1 MAKPASK
8 ARGVRWAIYVSVL
21 VALGVLSPFT
31 IGLGLVLRGQA
42 ARSFDSRDSWRGIW
56 AFAVLGALAYGLLSW
71 LLHPLSFLL
80 VALFR
85 ALLCGHLAEGVQP
98 LLLLW
103 GYHALLAPVC
113 SLVLEVLV
121 KTTQEAQLAPRAV
134 LSRPGDAGQRRPGQG
149 AQTVAGSSSPA
160 FPEAVDGE
168 AVHRTGTLRQSLAVG
183 KRSLPGV
190 SASRVVPSCCRRC
203 TVRDGKK

>member
-8 ARGVRWAIYVSVL
+8 ARGVRWVMYVSVL
-21 VALGVLSPFT
+21 MAFGVLSPFT

-56 AFAVLGALAYGLLSW
+56 AFAILGVMAYGLLFW

-85 ALLCGHLAEGVQP
+85 ALRFGHLAEGVQP

-103 GYHALLAPVC
+103 GIMRC
-113 SLVLEVLV
+113 
-121 KTTQEAQLAPRAV
+121 
-134 LSRPGDAGQRRPGQG
+134 
-149 AQTVAGSSSPA
+149 
-160 FPEAVDGE
+160 
-168 AVHRTGTLRQSLAVG
+168 LRQC
-183 KRSLPGV
+183 
-190 SASRVVPSCCRRC
+190 SRWFWKCW
-203 TVRDGKK
+203 

>member
-8 ARGVRWAIYVSVL
+8 ARGGRWAIYVSVL

-56 AFAVLGALAYGLLSW
+56 AFAVLGVLAYGLLFW

-85 ALLCGHLAEGVQP
+85 ALRFGHLAEVVQP

-103 GYHALLAPVC
+103 GYHALLAPGF

-121 KTTQEAQLAPRAV
+121 KTTQEFQLAPRAV
-134 LSRPGDAGQRRPGQG
+134 LSRPGDGGQRRLEQR
-149 AQTVAGSSSPA
+149 AQIVAGSSSPA